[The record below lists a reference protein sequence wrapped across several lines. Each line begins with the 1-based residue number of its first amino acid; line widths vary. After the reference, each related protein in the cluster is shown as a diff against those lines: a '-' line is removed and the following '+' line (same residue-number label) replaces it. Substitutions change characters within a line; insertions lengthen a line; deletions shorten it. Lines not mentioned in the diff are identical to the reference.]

1 MLLPTSRVLKPVL
14 NSKVQRSTSML
25 DFSHPFFR
33 PTWRRWVV
41 VVLCL
46 GMALFDFLN
55 QNIFWAVVFGGLGSV
70 ALWMLFF
77 DQATLKKL
85 NDDQDNLE

>member
-1 MLLPTSRVLKPVL
+1 
-14 NSKVQRSTSML
+14 
-25 DFSHPFFR
+25 
-33 PTWRRWVV
+33 
-41 VVLCL
+41 
-46 GMALFDFLN
+46 MALFDFLN